1 MAAHDDNILCCEF
14 AVEVGEF
21 VDEAV
26 VNVRT
31 GYNRISTRL
40 ERITAA
46 RSSQA

>member
-31 GYNRISTRL
+31 GYNNQYTAGANNCGKV
-40 ERITAA
+40 ITG
-46 RSSQA
+46 